1 MIDRIAFQDALAKVI
16 NLCVDNVLPNVPSVP
31 VRLQGYDYNGLEVP
45 RPRIVMNVHPVQFF
59 NNSSYDCEYV
69 GVDAKYGQQTIWQ
82 QYTLNVD
89 LMCIGSP
96 ADDYAQIILQTLRG
110 KLMANYDLLFADNG
124 IEAKLNSISD
134 VTDISIELGTK
145 IEDRWTMTLNLHGCT
160 DVYDD
165 KIVRILEV
173 NPQIKEGN

>member
-1 MIDRIAFQDALAKVI
+1 MFNRTAFQDALAKVI
-16 NLCVDNVLPNVPSVP
+16 KSCTDNILAKVPSVP
-31 VRLQGYDYNGLEVP
+31 VKLQGYDYNGLEVP
-45 RPRIVMNVHPVQFF
+45 RPRIVMNVRPVQFF
-59 NNSSYDCEYV
+59 NNPSYDCEYV
-69 GVDAKYGQQTIWQ
+69 EVDAKYGQQTIWQ
-82 QYTLNVD
+82 QYTLSVD

-96 ADDYAQIILQTLRG
+96 EDDYAQTILQNLRG

-124 IEAKLNSISD
+124 IEAKLNNISD
-134 VTDISIELGTK
+134 IADISVELGTK

-173 NPQIKEGN
+173 NPQIKEG